1 MAGRGGVVGVVEAYE
16 KLVVAHAPALL
27 RLAVMLT
34 GQRQDAEDLLQST
47 LLKVQRHRGRLVEM
61 GAPGAYLRRVM
72 VNEHL
77 SAGRTRMR
85 RVATVSAEAAPEPAS
100 EDATGFLD
108 QRDELWRRLATVPK
122 QQRAVLVLRYYEDLP
137 DAEIAQ
143 VLGISEGTVRSNA
156 FRGLAALRAQ
166 LATSSEVTS

>member
-1 MAGRGGVVGVVEAYE
+1 MEAYE
-16 KLVVAHAPALL
+16 EIVTAHAPALL

-47 LLKVQRHRGRLVEM
+47 LLKAERHRGRLVDM

-77 SAGRTRMR
+77 SLGRTRLR
-85 RVATVSAEAAPEPAS
+85 RVATVSAERVPEPAA
-100 EDATGFLD
+100 EDVTGVLD
-108 QRDELWRRLATVPK
+108 QRDEMWRRLATVPR

-137 DAEIAQ
+137 DAEIAR
-143 VLGISEGTVRSNA
+143 VLGVSEGTVRSNA

-166 LATSSEVTS
+166 LSSPESLPPR

>member
-1 MAGRGGVVGVVEAYE
+1 VEAYE
-16 KLVVAHAPALL
+16 ELVTAHAPALL

-47 LLKVQRHRGRLVEM
+47 LLKAQRHQKRLVGM

-77 SAGRTRMR
+77 SAGRTWLR
-85 RVATVSAEAAPEPAS
+85 RVRTVPADTVPEPVT
-100 EDATGFLD
+100 DDVTGELD
-108 QRDELWRRLATVPK
+108 QRDEMWQRLATVPR

-137 DAEIAQ
+137 DAAIAD
-143 VLGISEGTVRSNA
+143 VLGVSEGTVRSNA

-166 LATSSEVTS
+166 LTTSPEVTP